1 MQKETFLRSKG
12 LTDAEVQM
20 AFQQAGIFAKDPNN
34 TIINMDITHQTP
46 SLIPLHRTAP
56 ETTLQKIYHVIS
68 STAIVAGVIYSIY
81 FVYKVRQ
88 HTIAALL
95 SQTSI
100 PCSHSLFVCFS
111 NTSNRCCLVGR
122 KTTAT

>member
-1 MQKETFLRSKG
+1 MHFPIDQVNTAVSFLRNPNVSRSSLMQKEKFLRSKG

-46 SLIPLHRTAP
+46 SLIPLHRVEP
-56 ETTLQKIYHVIS
+56 ESALHKIYHVIS

-81 FVYKVRQ
+81 YVYKVRLPSG
-88 HTIAALL
+88 TI
-95 SQTSI
+95 Q
-100 PCSHSLFVCFS
+100 
-111 NTSNRCCLVGR
+111 
-122 KTTAT
+122 

>member
-1 MQKETFLRSKG
+1 MQKEKFLRSKG

-46 SLIPLHRTAP
+46 SLIPLHRVEP
-56 ETTLQKIYHVIS
+56 ESALHKIYHVIS

-81 FVYKVRQ
+81 YVYKVRLPSG
-88 HTIAALL
+88 TI
-95 SQTSI
+95 Q
-100 PCSHSLFVCFS
+100 
-111 NTSNRCCLVGR
+111 
-122 KTTAT
+122 